1 MPERAFVD
9 TLVEPAFA
17 TQRAVATRGEEARHD
32 SVAGLESLHL
42 GTDLFDHADELVAQN
57 RARVHGRVAMKDVE
71 VGATHRAERDFDQR
85 VGPSRHRW
93 LGNLADLDVALALKG
108 QSLHGVSPEGTC
120 TCFASPLASAKLQTS
135 RSGPSTPRALSTD
148 RTCVRWSSA

>member
-1 MPERAFVD
+1 MPVPEQSPDQPANF
-9 TLVEPAFA
+9 EPAFA
-17 TQRAVATRGEEARHD
+17 AAVRVTAAPYVNWAEHTAPQ
-32 SVAGLESLHL
+32 SSPAG
-42 GTDLFDHADELVAQN
+42 ELVTEHEWLCGA
-57 RARVHGRVAMKDVE
+57 ALAYTALTVVVE
-71 VGATHRAERDFDQR
+71 VGATHRAEGDFDQR
-85 VGPSRHRW
+85 VGPIRHRW